1 MRKNL
6 ECEEFCLSLQSQN
19 KIRVVLTEDG
29 VIAQLVEQRTENP
42 CVPGSI
48 PGDTTE
54 NQRVTEMRLSF
65 FYAQIW
71 LKCRVKQGNVFS
83 NVLTEMTTV
92 DVICYKYKPLKS
104 GELPLKIR
112 ICKDRKTRYI
122 NLGVSTKAE
131 YWDFEKNQP
140 KSNCPDREMLEKL
153 IANKISEV
161 KSKIVELKSEDKEFS
176 ATTLVEKVSHP
187 TNTITV
193 GELFKQHIHCLKE
206 EKRTGYR
213 LSIQQTYNSLIKFNR
228 HLDIPFSD
236 IEGKSENT
244 IGIRFRNIRMIFN
257 LAMNME
263 LVKPENY
270 PFKKFK
276 VSKLHQDTAKRA
288 LTKEEILSVVNYNIT
303 GKDFYCKLAV
313 HLFTFS
319 YFMGGINFV
328 DMAYLTEKNVL
339 NNRLIYNRRKTSKL
353 INLPMQ
359 ERAIVVLK
367 EYEKKN
373 SPYLFPI
380 LTTKHKTEQQRL
392 NRLHKVITKVNKA
405 LKAIGEEL
413 HIPIKLTTY
422 VARHSYATVLKR
434 AGVAT
439 SIICESLG
447 HSSEKVTQIYLDG
460 FENSQIDKAMEN
472 L

>member
-1 MRKNL
+1 
-6 ECEEFCLSLQSQN
+6 
-19 KIRVVLTEDG
+19 
-29 VIAQLVEQRTENP
+29 
-42 CVPGSI
+42 
-48 PGDTTE
+48 
-54 NQRVTEMRLSF
+54 
-65 FYAQIW
+65 
-71 LKCRVKQGNVFS
+71 
-83 NVLTEMTTV
+83 MTTV
-92 DVICYKYKPLKS
+92 DVICYKYKPLKT

-112 ICKDRKTRYI
+112 VCKDRKTRYI

-131 YWDFEKNQP
+131 YWDFGKNQP
-140 KSNCPDREMLEKL
+140 KPTCPNRELIEKL
-153 IANKISEV
+153 ISNKISEV

-176 ATTLVEKVSHP
+176 ATTLVENVSNP
-187 TNTITV
+187 SKIITV
-193 GELFKQHIHCLKE
+193 GELFRQHIHCLEE

-213 LSIQQTYNSLIKFNR
+213 LSIQQTYNSLLKFNK

-236 IEGKSENT
+236 MDCNWLRRYETWLRKQNKSENT

-257 LAMNME
+257 LAMDME
-263 LVKPENY
+263 LVKSENY

-276 VSKLHQDTAKRA
+276 VSKLYQETVKRA
-288 LTKEEILSVVNYNIT
+288 LSKGEILTVTDYPT
-303 GKDFYCKLAV
+303 AGKDFYTKLAIN
-313 HLFTFS
+313 LFTFS

-328 DMAYLTEKNVL
+328 DMAYLTERNVID
-339 NNRLIYNRRKTSKL
+339 NRLIYHRRKTGKL

-359 ERAIVVLK
+359 QRAYMVLK
-367 EYEKKN
+367 EYKKSN
-373 SPYLFPI
+373 EAYLFPI
-380 LTTKHKTEQQRL
+380 LSSRHKTEQQRL

-405 LKAIGEEL
+405 LKSIGEEL

-434 AGVAT
+434 AGVST
-439 SIICESLG
+439 SIISESLG

>member
-1 MRKNL
+1 
-6 ECEEFCLSLQSQN
+6 
-19 KIRVVLTEDG
+19 
-29 VIAQLVEQRTENP
+29 
-42 CVPGSI
+42 
-48 PGDTTE
+48 
-54 NQRVTEMRLSF
+54 
-65 FYAQIW
+65 
-71 LKCRVKQGNVFS
+71 
-83 NVLTEMTTV
+83 MTTV

-131 YWDFEKNQP
+131 HWDFEKNQP
-140 KSNCPDREMLEKL
+140 KSTCPNRELLEKL

-193 GELFKQHIHCLKE
+193 GELFKQHIHCLEE

-228 HLDIPFSD
+228 HLDIPFSEID
-236 IEGKSENT
+236 CNWLKRYETWLRKQGKSENT

-263 LVKPENY
+263 LVKSENY

-276 VSKLHQDTAKRA
+276 VSKLYQDTAKRA
-288 LTKEEILSVVNYNIT
+288 LSKEEVLSIINYPINGT
-303 GKDFYCKLAV
+303 DCYTKLAIN
-313 HLFTFS
+313 LFTFS

-328 DMAYLTEKNVL
+328 DMAYLTEN
-339 NNRLIYNRRKTSKL
+339 NIIENRLIYHRRKTG
-353 INLPMQ
+353 
-359 ERAIVVLK
+359 
-367 EYEKKN
+367 
-373 SPYLFPI
+373 YLFPV
-380 LTTKHKTEQQRL
+380 LSTKHKTEQQRL

-434 AGVAT
+434 AGVST
-439 SIICESLG
+439 SIISESLG

>member
-1 MRKNL
+1 
-6 ECEEFCLSLQSQN
+6 
-19 KIRVVLTEDG
+19 
-29 VIAQLVEQRTENP
+29 
-42 CVPGSI
+42 
-48 PGDTTE
+48 
-54 NQRVTEMRLSF
+54 
-65 FYAQIW
+65 
-71 LKCRVKQGNVFS
+71 
-83 NVLTEMTTV
+83 MTTV
-92 DVICYKYKPLKS
+92 DVVCYKYKPLKT

-112 ICKDRKTRYI
+112 VCKDRKTRYI

-176 ATTLVEKVSHP
+176 ASTLVEKVSHP

-193 GELFKQHIHCLKE
+193 GELFKQHIHCLEE

-213 LSIQQTYNSLIKFNR
+213 LSIQQTYNSLIKFNK
-228 HLDIPFSD
+228 HLDIPFSEMD
-236 IEGKSENT
+236 CSWLRRYETWLRKQSKSENT
-244 IGIRFRNIRMIFN
+244 IGIRFRNIRLIFN
-257 LAMNME
+257 LAINMR
-263 LVKPENY
+263 LLKPENY
-270 PFKKFK
+270 PFKQLK
-276 VSKLHQDTAKRA
+276 VSKLHQETAKRA
-288 LTKEEILSVVNYNIT
+288 LTKKEILSVVNYNIT

-328 DMAYLTEKNVL
+328 DMAYLTGKNIV

-359 ERAIVVLK
+359 ERAFVVLK
-367 EYEKKN
+367 EYKKSN
-373 SPYLFPI
+373 EPYLFPI
-380 LTTKHKTEQQRL
+380 LSSKHKTEQQRL
-392 NRLHKVITKVNKA
+392 NRLHKVITKVNKV
-405 LKAIGEEL
+405 LKSIGEEL
-413 HIPIKLTTY
+413 QIPIKLTTY

-439 SIICESLG
+439 SIISESLG

>member
-1 MRKNL
+1 
-6 ECEEFCLSLQSQN
+6 
-19 KIRVVLTEDG
+19 
-29 VIAQLVEQRTENP
+29 
-42 CVPGSI
+42 
-48 PGDTTE
+48 
-54 NQRVTEMRLSF
+54 
-65 FYAQIW
+65 
-71 LKCRVKQGNVFS
+71 
-83 NVLTEMTTV
+83 MTTV
-92 DVICYKYKPLKS
+92 NVICYKYKPLKN
-104 GELPLKIR
+104 GELPIKIR
-112 ICKDRKTRYI
+112 ICKDRKIRYI
-122 NLGVSTKAE
+122 NLGVSTKPE

-140 KSNCPDREMLEKL
+140 KPTCPDRELLEKL

-161 KSKIVELKSEDKEFS
+161 KSKIVELKSNDKEFS
-176 ATTLVEKVSHP
+176 ATTLVDKVANP
-187 TNTITV
+187 VKLMTV
-193 GELFKQHIHCLKE
+193 KELFKQYLQRLEE

-228 HLDIPFSD
+228 HLDIPFSEID
-236 IEGKSENT
+236 YNWLSRYETWMRKQGKSENT

-257 LAMNME
+257 VAINMG
-263 LVKPENY
+263 LVKPESY
-270 PFKKFK
+270 PFKQLK
-276 VSKLHQDTAKRA
+276 VSKLHQETAKRA
-288 LTKEEILSVVNYNIT
+288 LTKKEILSVVNYNVT

-328 DMAYLTEKNVL
+328 DMAYLTEKNIV

-359 ERAIVVLK
+359 ERAKLVLK
-367 EYEKKN
+367 EYNKSN
-373 SPYLFPI
+373 QPFLFPI
-380 LTTKHKTEQQRL
+380 LSITHKTEQQKQ

-405 LKAIGEEL
+405 LKVIGEEL
-413 HIPIKLTTY
+413 NIPIKLTTY

-434 AGVAT
+434 AGVPT

-460 FENSQIDKAMEN
+460 FESSQIDKAMEN

>member
-1 MRKNL
+1 MAK
-6 ECEEFCLSLQSQN
+6 
-19 KIRVVLTEDG
+19 K
-29 VIAQLVEQRTENP
+29 VEKQR
-42 CVPGSI
+42 
-48 PGDTTE
+48 
-54 NQRVTEMRLSF
+54 
-65 FYAQIW
+65 
-71 LKCRVKQGNVFS
+71 NVFS
-83 NVLTEMTTV
+83 NVLTVMTTV
-92 DVICYKYKPLKS
+92 DVICYKYKPLKT

-122 NLGVSTKAE
+122 NLGVSTKPE
-131 YWDFEKNQP
+131 HWDFEKNQP
-140 KSNCPDREMLEKL
+140 KPSCPNREMLEKL
-153 IANKISEV
+153 ISNKISDV
-161 KSKIVELKSEDKEFS
+161 RSKIVELKSENKEFS
-176 ATTLVEKVSHP
+176 ATTLVEKVSNP
-187 TNTITV
+187 SKTITV
-193 GELFKQHIHCLKE
+193 GELFKQHIYCLEE

-228 HLDIPFSD
+228 HLDIPFSEMD
-236 IEGKSENT
+236 YNWLKRYEAWLRKQGKSENT

-276 VSKLHQDTAKRA
+276 VSKLYQDTAKRA
-288 LTKEEILSVVNYNIT
+288 LSKEEVLPIINYPIT
-303 GKDFYCKLAV
+303 GTDYYTKLATN
-313 HLFTFS
+313 LFTFS

-328 DMAYLTEKNVL
+328 DMAYLTERNIIE
-339 NNRLIYNRRKTSKL
+339 NRLIYHRRKTGKL

-359 ERAIVVLK
+359 ERALLVLK
-367 EYEKKN
+367 EYKKSN
-373 SPYLFPI
+373 EPYLFPI
-380 LTTKHKTEQQRL
+380 LSSKHKTEQQRL

-434 AGVAT
+434 AGVST
-439 SIICESLG
+439 SIISESLG

-460 FENSQIDKAMEN
+460 FENCQIDKAMEN

>member
-1 MRKNL
+1 
-6 ECEEFCLSLQSQN
+6 
-19 KIRVVLTEDG
+19 
-29 VIAQLVEQRTENP
+29 
-42 CVPGSI
+42 
-48 PGDTTE
+48 
-54 NQRVTEMRLSF
+54 
-65 FYAQIW
+65 
-71 LKCRVKQGNVFS
+71 
-83 NVLTEMTTV
+83 MTTV

-112 ICKDRKTRYI
+112 ISKDRKTRYI

-140 KSNCPDREMLEKL
+140 KSSCPDKEMLEKL

-161 KSKIVELKSEDKEFS
+161 KSKIVELKSENKEFS
-176 ATTLVEKVSHP
+176 ATTLVEKVSNP
-187 TNTITV
+187 SKTITV
-193 GELFKQHIHCLKE
+193 GELFKQHIHCLEE

-213 LSIQQTYNSLIKFNR
+213 LSIQQTYNSLLKFNK

-236 IEGKSENT
+236 LGCNWLRRYETWLRKQNKSENT
-244 IGIRFRNIRMIFN
+244 IGIRFRNIRKIFN
-257 LAMNME
+257 LAMDME
-263 LVKPENY
+263 LVKSENY

-276 VSKLHQDTAKRA
+276 VSKLYQETVKRA
-288 LTKEEILSVVNYNIT
+288 LSKGEILTVIDYPT
-303 GKDFYCKLAV
+303 AGKDFYTKLAIN
-313 HLFTFS
+313 LFAFS

-328 DMAYLTEKNVL
+328 DMAYLTERNVID
-339 NNRLIYNRRKTSKL
+339 NRLIYHRRKTGKL

-359 ERAIVVLK
+359 QRAYMVLK
-367 EYEKKN
+367 EYKKSN
-373 SPYLFPI
+373 EAYLFPI
-380 LTTKHKTEQQRL
+380 LSSRHKTEQQRL

-405 LKAIGEEL
+405 LKSIGEEL

-434 AGVAT
+434 AGVST
-439 SIICESLG
+439 SIISESLG

-472 L
+472 LK